1 MTNYE
6 EHCPSEGIEEKA
18 TFAEFTERSLRVFK
32 GEEGSLPQAEIN
44 KHIQKLRAT
53 IKALPEQVRESL
65 LRREIGIYPN
75 PLGAGWLE
83 NAERVLNG
91 GSALDILYEATSGD
105 HKIPARA
112 DAVKRHKIIFD
123 AIQHFKLYGGE
134 ISSGMKSPFG
144 RYLSDIFMD
153 AKIEEADPAK
163 AIQDYLK
170 TGDGQR
176 QMRPKRTFWIPL
188 TE

>member
-32 GEEGSLPQAEIN
+32 EGGGSLPQAKIN
-44 KHIQKLRAT
+44 HHIQKFRAT

-65 LRREIGIYPN
+65 QRREIGNYPN
-75 PLGAGWLE
+75 PLGADWLD
-83 NAERVLNG
+83 NAARVLKG
-91 GSALDILYEATSGD
+91 GSALDILYAATEEV
-105 HKIPARA
+105 HKIPVRA
-112 DAVKRHKIIFD
+112 DAVKRHKLIFD
-123 AIQHFKLYGGE
+123 AIMNFKLYGGE

-144 RYLSDIFMD
+144 RYLSDIFFD
-153 AKIEEADPAK
+153 AELEGADPAK

-170 TGDGQR
+170 TEDGQR
-176 QMRPKRTFWIPL
+176 QMRSTPFWVPL